1 MLPPRDR
8 PCPPRADRLYVGDY
22 YESKPLREKSTRT
35 LAYGNTYGKIDG

>member
-1 MLPPRDR
+1 MKGCYSSGRG
-8 PCPPRADRLYVGDY
+8 ADRLYVGDY